1 MRNEMTGS
9 KLHYADDRHK
19 PFHHACQFACSG
31 FRVVPRQKDDNS
43 SKADPEPV
51 HGEVHLVAQPVGKT
65 ASRNEITISRLSSLI
80 DTMSR
85 CQPQVADV
93 GIV

>member
-1 MRNEMTGS
+1 MSNLTIDSFLLRRNPAES
-9 KLHYADDRHK
+9 ASLKQR
-19 PFHHACQFACSG
+19 
-31 FRVVPRQKDDNS
+31 
-43 SKADPEPV
+43 
-51 HGEVHLVAQPVGKT
+51 KT
-65 ASRNEITISRLSSLI
+65 PSRNEITISRLSSLI

>member
-1 MRNEMTGS
+1 MSNLTSDSFLLRRNPAES
-9 KLHYADDRHK
+9 ASLKQR
-19 PFHHACQFACSG
+19 
-31 FRVVPRQKDDNS
+31 
-43 SKADPEPV
+43 
-51 HGEVHLVAQPVGKT
+51 KT
-65 ASRNEITISRLSSLI
+65 PSRNEITISRLSSLI